1 MFSMKIAIVSDFHLG
16 TKEGTLRE
24 DDSFIQAR
32 EAIERALELGAQ
44 LILIAGDIFDSRNPS
59 QEVWAR
65 GMKILSLA
73 SEKENQGITLSDTV
87 GKEKSDITALPLRG
101 TPVVA
106 IHGNHERR
114 GRGFVDSIEALESA
128 GLVIRLH
135 HNTVVFET
143 PDGRVAIH
151 GMGYVPEDYAM
162 DLLNEWNP
170 EPVEGATNIFM
181 IHQGLGRFT
190 FSSSGA
196 ARLRPSDFVEGF
208 ELYVSGHVHYWVE
221 SEVHG
226 KPLIFPGS
234 TVRTQLLPVEAEKA
248 KGFYLVNLQDGD
260 IDYKFVELESVREFY
275 YEEENFEGATSNQVE
290 NWIRT
295 KLEELLNKSGP
306 KLDKRPLARFRLTG
320 TLSKG
325 SSRGDI
331 DVSRIE
337 AEFEDKVLLSISRE
351 DLSSPELE
359 EKTKLLRDIREEKIS
374 MEERGMKI
382 LDSNLEDLNY
392 DQRFDSRTLYELLS
406 EDRVDEAFEK
416 VSEKL
421 KELVESNL
429 EEKND

>member
-1 MFSMKIAIVSDFHLG
+1 MKIAIVSDFHLG
-16 TKEGTLRE
+16 TKEGTPRE

-429 EEKND
+429 EEKK